1 VFEAV
6 VLKLIASMSPSA
18 VSPAYQFH
26 ENLPVSS
33 KVIVG
38 GIQTHTCA
46 QTDDLIS
53 LLSFLER
60 MLK

>member
-33 KVIVG
+33 KVIEVG
-38 GIQTHTCA
+38 GTDRQTGK
-46 QTDDLIS
+46 LINF
-53 LLSFLER
+53 LSV
-60 MLK
+60 LKVC